1 MAQLDSDS
9 SQADFLSAVPILAG
23 LSKDLRAEIASRS
36 RSVEVPAGAWLFRQG
51 DPGSSLYVVRS
62 GRLEVVA
69 EMPESEVLRVLGR
82 GAVVGELA
90 LLMESPRSAS
100 VRARRDSELLEL
112 TRPQFADL
120 LTTEPEFALALTR
133 ELGRELQESRALI
146 PPRRPIPAMITLL
159 AVEPQPLMQEVSRG
173 LLSGMRQ
180 FGAVAQ
186 LDDPGEEADASDYG
200 PLLDR
205 AERTHRQL
213 LLAAG
218 PPTEVEGWT
227 EFCLRQSDR
236 IVVLASEGEVPEW
249 IARYPQLAGCDLL
262 LHGASARQADA
273 QRWCEALRPRTTHLL
288 RAGSD
293 FASDVGRAARRLA
306 GRAVGVVL
314 SGGGARGF
322 AHIGVLE
329 ELLASGITIDR
340 VGGCSMGAFVGAMFA
355 LEHDPEAIRARCREE
370 FVLRS
375 PLNDYTVP
383 FVSLVR
389 GQRARATLMRTFGSS
404 TIETLPRDYFAVSCD
419 LVSGDL
425 VVHRQG
431 PLFEAVGAS
440 MCLPGVFAPV
450 PRGDHLLVDGG
461 VLNNL
466 PVQPMAAMAE
476 GPVIAVDVTAQFL
489 PPEARAPRRRRP
501 RAREWSSRARRAVVG
516 VDTPLPSLKETLTR
530 AIGIG
535 SVDAVELARRRADLL
550 ITPETGVV
558 GLLDFEQIDGMVELG
573 RRAAGAALDATPGFP
588 GD

>member
-1 MAQLDSDS
+1 MAPLDPDS

-23 LSKDLRAEIASRS
+23 LSEDLRAEIASRS
-36 RSVEVPAGAWLFRQG
+36 KSVEVPAGAWLFRQG
-51 DPGSSLYVVRS
+51 DPGGSLYVVRS
-62 GRLEVVA
+62 GRLEVVV
-69 EMPESEVLRVLGR
+69 EMPESEVVRVLNR

-112 TRPQFADL
+112 TRPQFAEL

-133 ELGRELQESRALI
+133 ELGRELQDSRALI
-146 PPRRPIPAMITLL
+146 PPRRPIPTTISLL
-159 AVEPQPLMQEVSRG
+159 AEPSALMQEVCDG
-173 LLSGMRQ
+173 LLSGMRK
-180 FGAVAQ
+180 FGSVAQ
-186 LDDPGEEADASDYG
+186 IEDPGEGADAADYG
-200 PLLDR
+200 PLLDG
-205 AERTHRQL
+205 AERTHRQI

-218 PPTEVEGWT
+218 PPTEGEGWM

-236 IVVLASEGEVPEW
+236 VVVLASEGEVPPW
-249 IARYPQLAGCDLL
+249 IARYPRLAGCDLL
-262 LHGASARQADA
+262 LHGASARQVDA
-273 QRWCEALRPRTTHLL
+273 GRWCEALRPRTTHLL
-288 RAGSD
+288 RAGPD
-293 FASDVGRAARRLA
+293 FAGDIGRAARRLA

-329 ELLASGITIDR
+329 ELLASGMTIDR

-355 LEHDPEAIRARCREE
+355 MEHDPEAIRVRCREE

-375 PLNDYTVP
+375 PLNDYTIP
-383 FVSLVR
+383 LVSLVR
-389 GQRARATLMRTFGSS
+389 GQRARATLMRTFGSN

-425 VVHRQG
+425 VVNRDG
-431 PLFEAVGAS
+431 PLFEAVGMS
-440 MCLPGVFAPV
+440 MCLPGVFAPM

-466 PVQPMAAMAE
+466 PVEPMAVMAE
-476 GPVIAVDVTAQFL
+476 GPIIAVDVTAQFL
-489 PPEARAPRRRRP
+489 PPEARVPRRRRP
-501 RAREWSSRARRAVVG
+501 RARDWSSRARRAVVG

-535 SVDAVELARRRADLL
+535 SVYAVELARRRADLL

-558 GLLDFEQIDGMVELG
+558 DLLDFQQIDRMVELG
-573 RRAAGAALDATPGFP
+573 RQAARTALDAAPGFP